1 MKIKLLVPFS
11 FASTTRP
18 HSIPSCIRCLS
29 KLPSLRMTSYTKSP
43 FDAFTHEPSVIA
55 EAPTTENLTERLH
68 SGAVRHML
76 SVGRSP

>member
-1 MKIKLLVPFS
+1 MKIKLLAS

-18 HSIPSCIRCLS
+18 HSILSCIRCLS